1 MQRIFKFFEGSK
13 LYNTLNI
20 DTTAWN
26 GLENL
31 DDMIAQLANLGALDI
46 NSDLQFLQKQENYR

>member
-1 MQRIFKFFEGSK
+1 MQRIFTFFEGSK